1 MIQDTD
7 EQIESRNMYTISQ
20 EYQIDRTVRE
30 LMTLYDIYHQGE
42 LATQSSGV
50 VSVLFTFRLFS
61 DTSASVESTDCT
73 FVVNFNAEVHRKG
86 SIWDFTDKAKTRA
99 CVKHYLRNEI
109 DKNYKKYGEL
119 GYLSLKKLRLKYI

>member
-7 EQIESRNMYTISQ
+7 EWIESRNMYTITQ
-20 EYQIDRTVRE
+20 EHQIDRTVRE
-30 LMTLYDIYHQGE
+30 LMTLYDIYHRGE

-61 DTSASVESTDCT
+61 DTSASIESTDCT

-99 CVKHYLRNEI
+99 CVKHYLRSEI

-119 GYLSLKKLRLKYI
+119 GYLKLKYLH